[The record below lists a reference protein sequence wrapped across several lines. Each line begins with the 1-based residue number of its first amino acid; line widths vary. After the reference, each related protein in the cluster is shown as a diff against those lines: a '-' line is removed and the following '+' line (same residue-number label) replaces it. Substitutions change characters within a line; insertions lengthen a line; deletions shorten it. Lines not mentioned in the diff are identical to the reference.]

1 MARMFEDGEKRCII
15 LFGAPG
21 SGKGTQAEKLLNRV
35 HISTGWL
42 LRRRGYDLS
51 TAKLIP
57 DEVVNTLVVE
67 AIEAVPYDVVLDGYP
82 RTVAQAQYIRDYLV
96 KNCIRT
102 TVIELAVRDDEILV
116 GRLLRRNQGRPDDNE
131 PVIRERLEIYKDET
145 LPALNVL
152 WPTFEL
158 WVVDASL
165 HEEYVYKQIKQCLAG
180 EPNLEFCYGCHGDEW
195 QRQNCSHTCGHH
207 RVELY

>member
-1 MARMFEDGEKRCII
+1 MFEDGEKRCII

-57 DEVVNTLVVE
+57 DEVVNKLVVE
-67 AIEAVPYDVVLDGYP
+67 AIEGVTYDVVLDGYP
-82 RTVAQAQYIRDYLV
+82 RTVPQAEFLRDYLV
-96 KNCIRT
+96 SHDIK
-102 TVIELAVRDDEILV
+102 TVVIHLAVRDEKILV
-116 GRLLRRNQGRPDDNE
+116 DRILRRNQGRPDDVE
-131 PVIRERLEIYKDET
+131 DVVVERMRVYERET
-145 LPALNVL
+145 LPVLNVL
-152 WPTFEL
+152 WPSCEL

-165 HEEYVYKQIKQCLAG
+165 HEEYVYRQIKQCLAG
-180 EPNLEFCYGCHGDEW
+180 EPNLDFCYGCHGDEW
-195 QRQNCSHTCGHH
+195 QKQNCSHTCGHH